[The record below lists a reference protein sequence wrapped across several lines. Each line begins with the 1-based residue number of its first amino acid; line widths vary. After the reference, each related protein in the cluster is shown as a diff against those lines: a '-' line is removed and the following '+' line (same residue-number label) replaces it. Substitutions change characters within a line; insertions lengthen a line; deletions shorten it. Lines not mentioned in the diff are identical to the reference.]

1 MKKISSLLISFNNS
15 IQPKVEDFRRFYIKA
30 LEEFN
35 IKDEAFDSW
44 YDLYSYIKNTLKN
57 WSRVSLDS
65 INNLKFCSYFSQKS
79 LLVNIINDL

>member
-15 IQPKVEDFRRFYIKA
+15 IQPKVGDFRRFYIKA

-35 IKDEAFDSW
+35 IKDEVFDSW

-65 INNLKFCSYFSQKS
+65 INNLKFCSYFS
-79 LLVNIINDL
+79 

>member
-35 IKDEAFDSW
+35 W

-65 INNLKFCSYFSQKS
+65 INNLKFCSYFS
-79 LLVNIINDL
+79 